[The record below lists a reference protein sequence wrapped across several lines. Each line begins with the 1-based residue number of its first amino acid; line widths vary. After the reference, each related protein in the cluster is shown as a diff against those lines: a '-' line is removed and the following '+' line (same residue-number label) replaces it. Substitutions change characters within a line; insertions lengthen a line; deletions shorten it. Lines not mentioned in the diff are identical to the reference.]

1 MTALVCMKYARSSY
15 EFSARFMRTA
25 DREQLLKMYTPQP
38 LVITE
43 WEVLYSHSLV
53 NTVLSYHL
61 QLHLY
66 FVLCTFPFS
75 MIGLAEL
82 ILKMIKMVK
91 MSKGIA
97 VKNGWV

>member
-1 MTALVCMKYARSSY
+1 MMCARSYY
-15 EFSARFMRTA
+15 EFSAQFMRTA
-25 DREQLLKMYTPQP
+25 DREQLLKMYRPQP

-61 QLHLY
+61 QLHL
-66 FVLCTFPFS
+66 FPIRVFAFS
-75 MIGLAEL
+75 VIGLAEL
-82 ILKMIKMVK
+82 IPKMIKMVK

>member
-1 MTALVCMKYARSSY
+1 
-15 EFSARFMRTA
+15 MRTA
-25 DREQLLKMYTPQP
+25 DREHLLKMYSRPQP

-53 NTVLSYHL
+53 DTVPSYRL
-61 QLHLY
+61 QLHL
-66 FVLCTFPFS
+66 FPICVFPFLV
-75 MIGLAEL
+75 IGLAEL
-82 ILKMIKMVK
+82 IPKMIKMVK